1 MANDEYSYNR
11 LLVWLMR
18 LFSLALF
25 QSAWPPC
32 RKCLRSSFAWIR
44 ETPHAGLQRA
54 PVAGTKPPLLL
65 VEWTWRSWDALGHPA
80 RHWRR
85 PVVPSQVWWV
95 LAISGAQHLPAW
107 LQASKRNL
115 GHFWRQTIACA
126 HCHALQSAWKRRRP
140 ILSSSSTCWDRSKS
154 PLTISK
160 K

>member
-1 MANDEYSYNR
+1 MANDEYRYNR

-80 RHWRR
+80 RIRTALTTTRCTITGVMSTRNFRR
-85 PVVPSQVWWV
+85 STSPRLTASLEKKSWTFLKANDRFCTLPRI
-95 LAISGAQHLPAW
+95 AICMEATATNFIVIFHM
-107 LQASKRNL
+107 L
-115 GHFWRQTIACA
+115 G
-126 HCHALQSAWKRRRP
+126 
-140 ILSSSSTCWDRSKS
+140 
-154 PLTISK
+154 
-160 K
+160 